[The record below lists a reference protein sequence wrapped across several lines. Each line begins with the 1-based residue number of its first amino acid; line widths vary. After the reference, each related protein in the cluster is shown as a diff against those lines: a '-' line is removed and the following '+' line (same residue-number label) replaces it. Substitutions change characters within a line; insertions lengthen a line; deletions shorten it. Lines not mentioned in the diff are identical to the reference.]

1 MKDCTLTG
9 IIIIILIPEAQLD
22 KGSEYMIYKNENLQ
36 FLQQLLSKIKL
47 MNFSIQTQ
55 YKFLKISKAVENEL
69 EIYEEQRK
77 SLIQSYA
84 EFDDKGQ
91 LIVSEEGGIKIK
103 EECLQE
109 CVKKINEINSLQIT
123 FPDIYFS
130 LDELEP
136 LGLTLGE
143 LELLEPFI
151 KD

>member
-1 MKDCTLTG
+1 
-9 IIIIILIPEAQLD
+9 
-22 KGSEYMIYKNENLQ
+22 MIYKNENLQ
-36 FLQQLLSKIKL
+36 SLQQLLSKIKT

-55 YKFLKISKAVENEL
+55 YKFLKIAKVVKSEL
-69 EIYEEQRK
+69 EISEEQK
-77 SLIQSYA
+77 ESLIQSYA

-91 LIVSEEGGIKIK
+91 LIISEQGGIKIK

-109 CVKKINEINSLQIT
+109 CAKKVNEINSLQIT

-151 KD
+151 KF

>member
-1 MKDCTLTG
+1 
-9 IIIIILIPEAQLD
+9 
-22 KGSEYMIYKNENLQ
+22 MIYKNENLQ
-36 FLQQLLSKIKL
+36 FLRQLLSKIKS

-55 YKFLKISKAVENEL
+55 YKFLKISKAVESEL
-69 EIYEEQRK
+69 EIYEEQKK

-91 LIVSEEGGIKIK
+91 LVMSEQGGIKIK

-109 CVKKINEINSLQIT
+109 CAKKINEINSLQIT

>member
-1 MKDCTLTG
+1 
-9 IIIIILIPEAQLD
+9 
-22 KGSEYMIYKNENLQ
+22 MIYKNENLQ
-36 FLQQLLSKIKL
+36 SLQQLLSKIKT

-55 YKFLKISKAVENEL
+55 YKFLKIAKAVKSEL
-69 EIYEEQRK
+69 EICEEQK
-77 SLIQSYA
+77 ESLIQSYA

-91 LIVSEEGGIKIK
+91 LIISEQGGIKIK

-109 CVKKINEINSLQIT
+109 CAKKINEINSLQIT